1 MRKLL
6 FLAFAFVLGISTYA
20 QTGVFQQDPNREGH
34 TQLFTPHKASIKKI
48 DPAAN
53 QIWWGYQADGEERS
67 AVGISK
73 AETYYAAIYIAPSN
87 TVIAGKTI
95 KAIRFYLRDK
105 ANTNN
110 VKIWISKSLPDDIS
124 NADYV
129 QNVDQASLNGGDE
142 AEDRQGMVNDVELTT
157 PYVVGSDGVY
167 IGYALT
173 ITDASDGTTKF
184 PVVTFDG
191 QEANSLFVRTSATT
205 EKWSDLA
212 EEGFGKLALKILI
225 EGKFSENSASPNTMQ
240 DLVLVKN
247 GTGKSKLVLFNEG
260 SAGINSIDYIIT
272 TDGVA
277 GAEQHLD
284 IDPPV
289 KTMGA
294 QCTINLPV
302 AADAKIGITEKIITI
317 TKVNGKANE
326 AENKSATF
334 KLTTVSK
341 QVNRG
346 VVVEEN
352 TGTGCGW
359 CPRGWAGMKK
369 MRDKFGENFVGI
381 AIHQYNDTDPMYCQ
395 NYAKIN
401 FGGAPTCKIDRN
413 ETIDPFYGSEEDI
426 CVDFKEALARIATV
440 GVSVTGKLN
449 ADNTAVTAT
458 AIIEPLVSGT
468 YEIAYALIGD
478 GLTGTASVWKQM
490 NSYYQYVAANVDN
503 DPYLSLFCKGG
514 KYSSTKATLVYDDV
528 MLASSYNLENA
539 NEAKINQLQ
548 EGKVVTNTY
557 TLTLPTKPVL
567 KEAIEK
573 AGYDKLAV
581 IAMIIRKDG
590 KIENAAKFYLS
601 TDPAG
606 IEGISENKSELK
618 EVARYTIDGRK
629 ISTPQRGLNIV
640 KMSDGSTVKVLV
652 K

>member
-6 FLAFAFVLGISTYA
+6 FLSFAFVLGISVYA
-20 QTGVFQQDPNREGH
+20 QTGVFQQDPNRAGH
-34 TQLFTPHKASIKKI
+34 TLLFTPHKSSIKKI

-87 TVIAGKTI
+87 AVIAGKTI

-191 QEANSLFVRTSATT
+191 QEANSLFVRTSTTT

-260 SAGINSIDYIIT
+260 SAGINSIDYTIT

-277 GAEQHLD
+277 GAEQRLD

-302 AADAKIGITEKIITI
+302 AADAKIGITEKTITI
-317 TKVNGKANE
+317 TKVNGKVNE

-334 KLTTVSK
+334 KLTTVGK

-458 AIIEPLVSGT
+458 ATIEPLVSGT

-514 KYSSTKATLVYDDV
+514 KYSSTKVTLVYDDV

-539 NEAKINQLQ
+539 NEAKIDPLQ

-601 TDPAG
+601 NDPAG
-606 IEGISENKSELK
+606 VEGISENKSELK
-618 EVARYTIDGRK
+618 EVARYTIDGRR